1 MPSVTAG
8 SPHAS
13 PYARACGCE
22 LLNIACMRFRR
33 GVHAGRPRE
42 SWGYPE
48 LYLCGISTNAKRTTK
63 RGSPQCAAVPFFC
76 AVTKLGRG
84 AYVNYV
90 ISLERICVALR
101 STSCYV
107 ILKINMYART
117 IIH

>member
-33 GVHAGRPRE
+33 GVRAGRPRE

-63 RGSPQCAAVPFFC
+63 RARRSVRQSLFFC
-76 AVTKLGRG
+76 AVTKLDRG
-84 AYVNYV
+84 AHVNYV

>member
-1 MPSVTAG
+1 MRRTVVTDSGLYYDHLLSVIN
-8 SPHAS
+8 SV
-13 PYARACGCE
+13 
-22 LLNIACMRFRR
+22 ID
-33 GVHAGRPRE
+33 V
-42 SWGYPE
+42 
-48 LYLCGISTNAKRTTK
+48 ISH
-63 RGSPQCAAVPFFC
+63 GGLAAVCGSPFFC

-84 AYVNYV
+84 AHVNYV

>member
-22 LLNIACMRFRR
+22 LLNIACMRI
-33 GVHAGRPRE
+33 
-42 SWGYPE
+42 
-48 LYLCGISTNAKRTTK
+48 LGISRIVFVWNFNERQTNHEK
-63 RGSPQCAAVPFFC
+63 GLAAVCGSPFFC

-84 AYVNYV
+84 AHVNYV

-101 STSCYV
+101 STICYV